1 MSNELKAMTDG
12 TFIFAESEDPNV
24 FYFYRNDRE
33 VIGDV
38 GRIPMDFYQ
47 DWIRTKM
54 FNGEITE
61 MVTNDVCFETSDDGK
76 YIRLTVSGIGERKAK
91 KEQPNFFKR
100 LFSKLFK

>member
-12 TFIFAESEDPNV
+12 TFTFAESEDPNV

-47 DWIRTKM
+47 NWICTKM
-54 FNGEITE
+54 MNGEITE
-61 MVTNDVCFETSDDGK
+61 TVMNDVCFETSNDGK
-76 YIRLTVSGIGERKAK
+76 FIRVTVSGIGERKAK
-91 KEQPNFFKR
+91 QEQPNFFKW